1 MPNLTLLSILAV
13 TMTGYFSCMWVT
25 KMISQRGDDIL
36 SGIIK
41 GVPVSTKD
49 RRLMLFTD
57 WLSWVALQ
65 IALLVILGLSLLEM
79 ARGAEE
85 PSVELIGFMCAT
97 LCAFGATF
105 WSILGSVL
113 FANMMSVLRKT
124 TRT

>member
-1 MPNLTLLSILAV
+1 
-13 TMTGYFSCMWVT
+13 MTGYFSCMWVT
-25 KMISQRGDDIL
+25 KMITGRGDDIL

-65 IALLVILGLSLLEM
+65 IALLVILAFSLLEL

-85 PSVELIGFMCAT
+85 PRVGLIGYMCAI

-105 WSILGSVL
+105 WLILGSVL